1 MGNLLADRSDL
12 GLEHSISI
20 RKGKGSSCFSYTL

>member
-12 GLEHSISI
+12 GLEHSINL
-20 RKGKGSSCFSYTL
+20 RQGKGPSCFSYTL